1 MTFDNCPA
9 FFFLHRR
16 RLCTASHTAAIS
28 KPQKQRHFKAETGE
42 IIVKVHTGSY
52 TLRRSRVNVD
62 YVPRLVFLHFPSTL
76 HYKFF
81 RVVVDNPV
89 ECGQPDPDRR
99 LESCAD
105 STSYSAPDALRF
117 SQRVTLLVSPIQ
129 N

>member
-1 MTFDNCPA
+1 MWTMSPDWYFCI
-9 FFFLHRR
+9 FRQL
-16 RLCTASHTAAIS
+16 
-28 KPQKQRHFKAETGE
+28 
-42 IIVKVHTGSY
+42 
-52 TLRRSRVNVD
+52 
-62 YVPRLVFLHFPSTL
+62 L

-81 RVVVDNPV
+81 RVVDDNPV

-99 LESCAD
+99 LESCGD